1 MPNQGD
7 NAIERI
13 CRWIALLRNLDLGR
27 PHPLL
32 GSATLAVTLIEGG
45 QNINSIPD
53 FAQFSVDLRTLPG
66 QSHERI
72 LRDLQHLFGNKA
84 EIAIL
89 TDFSGFSTDPDES
102 MAKPLLQIL
111 KSRTGR
117 DPSIE
122 GAPYFTDAS
131 ALVPGFRNVPTVVI
145 GPGEA
150 AQCHKTDEF
159 CFVQNIRNACEI
171 YGELIRNICR

>member
-1 MPNQGD
+1 MSASCTTSG
-7 NAIERI
+7 I
-13 CRWIALLRNLDLGR
+13 C
-27 PHPLL
+27 
-32 GSATLAVTLIEGG
+32 SE
-45 QNINSIPD
+45 
-53 FAQFSVDLRTLPG
+53 
-66 QSHERI
+66 
-72 LRDLQHLFGNKA
+72 NKT
-84 EIAIL
+84 EIGVL

-117 DPSIE
+117 DPSIG

-159 CFVQNIRNACEI
+159 CFVQNIRDACAI
-171 YGELIRNICR
+171 YADLVRKLCRST